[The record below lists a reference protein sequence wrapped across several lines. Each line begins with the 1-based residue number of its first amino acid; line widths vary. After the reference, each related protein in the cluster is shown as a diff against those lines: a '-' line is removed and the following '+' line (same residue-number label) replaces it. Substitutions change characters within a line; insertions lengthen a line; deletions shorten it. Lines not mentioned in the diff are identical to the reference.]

1 MIIGGVV
8 VIFLSLAPFAFLSLL
23 LVKFKT
29 LCRPSSRASIG
40 SLYLG
45 IKDDSKSAAAA
56 YTPLFL
62 LRRSFFVML
71 TFASAQQPNLQV
83 HFFIYLSL
91 WYVIYLGHALP
102 HETMLL
108 TNVELTNECIFLV
121 ICYNF
126 VLFTDLIDDFNT
138 SWNLGWS
145 CISLIL
151 MLVAFNSF
159 IVGLV
164 LLKALFR
171 KLKLMKLKEDAV
183 KMRGKLREAKEKL
196 K

>member
-1 MIIGGVV
+1 M
-8 VIFLSLAPFAFLSLL
+8 VIFLSLAPFGFLSLL

-29 LCRPSSRASIG
+29 LWRPSSRASIG

-45 IKDDSKSAAAA
+45 IKDNSKSAAAT

-62 LRRSFFVML
+62 LRRSFFVIL
-71 TFASAQQPNLQV
+71 TFASAHQPNLQV
-83 HFFIYLSL
+83 HFFIYSSL

-121 ICYNF
+121 ICYHF
-126 VLFTDLIDDFNT
+126 VLFTDLVDDFNT

-145 CISLIL
+145 SI
-151 MLVAFNSF
+151 SF
-159 IVGLV
+159 ILLLV
-164 LLKALFR
+164 VFNTFILGFVLFKALFR
-171 KLKLMKLKEDAV
+171 KLKLMKLKRNAV
-183 KMRGKLREAKEKL
+183 TMKRKLREAKEKL